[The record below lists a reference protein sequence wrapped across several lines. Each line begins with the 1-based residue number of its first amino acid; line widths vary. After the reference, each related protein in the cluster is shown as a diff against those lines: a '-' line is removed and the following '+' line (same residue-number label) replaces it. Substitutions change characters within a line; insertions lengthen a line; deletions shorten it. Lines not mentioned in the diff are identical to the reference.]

1 MANLMENYTLDQIDE
16 NYYGQF
22 YRKRGPIGQIRGP

>member
-1 MANLMENYTLDQIDE
+1 MANLMETILWIKLMK

-22 YRKRGPIGQIRGP
+22 YGKRGPIGQIRGP